1 MLANQKIGGI
11 KLKKQEKMLDK
22 LNLQLFAEGEP
33 EGETGAEPEE
43 KKPTGA
49 EPEEKPEP
57 TIEEILKEKEKEWQ
71 SEIDR
76 RVNQARAKWEKELE
90 EKERLAKLSE
100 AEKIE
105 ELKRIKEEELA
116 ERERE
121 LEIKTAKLEI
131 FENLKEAGLLDAESI
146 FKPENYTGENKEQ
159 LAKDIEAL
167 QTFIKARE
175 DLATQKLRDEVLVGG
190 EIPGQ
195 GNTEMGEITKDKFE
209 KMSYMERV
217 ELFNKNPE
225 LYKALTK

>member
-1 MLANQKIGGI
+1 MLANQKIGGM

-33 EGETGAEPEE
+33 EEKNNTGAEPEE
-43 KKPTGA
+43 KK
-49 EPEEKPEP
+49 EEKIEP
-57 TIEEILKEKEKEWQ
+57 TIEEILKEKEKEWK

-76 RVNQARAKWEKELE
+76 RVNQARAKWEKELK

-100 AEKIE
+100 EEKIE

-146 FKPENYTGENKEQ
+146 FKPENYIGENKEQ

-175 DLATQKLRDEVLVGG
+175 DLATQKLRNEVLTGG

-195 GNTEMGEITKDKFE
+195 GNTETGEITKDKFE

-225 LYKALTK
+225 LYRTLTK